1 MTSQMHRL
9 LVGAAA
15 AVVLGLSFGGA
26 MAQTGKRGVFT
37 IHNDTPGNT
46 VVGFYTNDGSG
57 WSKNWLREHLKP
69 GDEARAE
76 FKEDGAYCKQTIRVG
91 WLSKSGGEVK
101 DDPINIDFCKATNVY
116 LKDNEVTFD

>member
-1 MTSQMHRL
+1 
-9 LVGAAA
+9 
-15 AVVLGLSFGGA
+15 

>member
-1 MTSQMHRL
+1 MNTRMKPFLS
-9 LVGAAA
+9 GA
-15 AVVLGLSFGGA
+15 VLALAFGLSLGGA

-57 WSKNWLREHLKP
+57 WSKNWLNGPLKP
-69 GDEARAE
+69 GDDARAE
-76 FKEDGAYCKQTIRVG
+76 FKEDRALCKQTIRVG

-101 DDPINIDFCKATNVY
+101 DDPINIDFCKASNVY
-116 LKDNEVTFD
+116 LKDNDVTFD